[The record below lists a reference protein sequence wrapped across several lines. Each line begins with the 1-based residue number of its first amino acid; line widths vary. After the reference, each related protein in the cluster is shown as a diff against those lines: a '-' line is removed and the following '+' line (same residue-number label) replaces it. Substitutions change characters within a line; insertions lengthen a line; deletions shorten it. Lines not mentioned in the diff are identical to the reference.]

1 MKNIRTRNILI
12 KIMIIF
18 ALSLL
23 MMTLGNIY
31 ISRCIAAQRKAE
43 LENIVGAIMTKYP
56 ELSETELMEALK
68 GRTGD
73 ASVGRDI
80 LTKYG
85 YDEDYYKIN
94 FLNERN
100 RLFVWNGVVLFLMIV
115 SVMVVFLV
123 YHSRQ
128 NSKIKEIAD
137 YLSELNK
144 KNYDLKT
151 GENDEDDLTMLRNEI
166 YRTTRLL
173 RETSEY
179 ENRLNADL
187 SRSME
192 DISHQL
198 RTPLA
203 SITIMLDNIYDD
215 PDMPVDMRQDFIR
228 SISMQISWMSSLVNS
243 MLKLAKFDAG
253 TIKLNAKPIDVE
265 ELLEDCLNRLSVII
279 ELKNV
284 DVSVKNE
291 NNKQER
297 VTFIGDYKWERE
309 ALSNIIK
316 NAVEHSEQG
325 SKVWIDYS
333 QNAVYTEI
341 LIRDEGEGMSDE
353 DLKHIFERFYKAKNA
368 SAESIGIGLS
378 LAKCIVEADNG
389 DIKVES
395 QKGESTVFRIQ
406 YMKRR

>member
-253 TIKLNAKPIDVE
+253 TIKLNAKPVDVE

-291 NNKQER
+291 NNKQEQ

-395 QKGESTVFRIQ
+395 KKGESTVFRIQ

>member
-100 RLFVWNGVVLFLMIV
+100 RLFVWNGVVLSLMIV

-333 QNAVYTEI
+333 KNAVYTEI

-395 QKGESTVFRIQ
+395 KKGESTVFRIQ

>member
-31 ISRCIAAQRKAE
+31 ISICIAAQRKAE

-333 QNAVYTEI
+333 KNAVYTEI

-395 QKGESTVFRIQ
+395 KKGESTVFRIQ